1 MAVNRSLSQIIK
13 QTVSPSPT
21 TTSGRTSTVTT
32 KVTAVDLQTVRV
44 SQGGSILGISNVP
57 IQGNTINEVNVGDTV
72 ELRTSQGKVYAVLVR
87 PSTSAAIIAAIAST
101 LPAVNTQTIGNS
113 AGIETDLAG
122 NNLAA
127 NVLSR
132 NGEAVEFWATGTFA
146 ATGST
151 DKQIR
156 VRFGSALILDTGAL
170 AITAAKDWVLQG
182 SVVRTGATTQKCRVM
197 ITTSSSVLVATAD
210 YAIATENL
218 SLAVLLRVTGQG
230 TNASDVVGEIWQAKF
245 VPIQ

>member
-1 MAVNRSLSQIIK
+1 MAVSQSLSQVIK
-13 QTVSPSPT
+13 KASAPTTT
-21 TTSGRTSTVTT
+21 TTSGKTSTVTT
-32 KVTAVDLQTVRV
+32 KVTSVDLQTVKV
-44 SQGGSILGISNVP
+44 SQGGSILGISNVLVV
-57 IQGNTINEVNVGDTV
+57 GNTIDEVNVGDEV
-72 ELRTSQGKVYAVLVR
+72 ELRTKGGKVYAVLVK
-87 PSTSAAIIAAIAST
+87 PSIPTAIIAAIGSA
-101 LPAVNTQTIGNS
+101 LPAVNTLAVGNS
-113 AGIETDLAG
+113 AGTETDLMG

-127 NVLSR
+127 DVLSR

-151 DKQIR
+151 DKRIR
-156 VRFGSALILDTGAL
+156 VRFGSTLIFDTGAL

-182 SVVRTGATTQKCRVM
+182 CVIRTGAATQKCRVV

-210 YAIATENL
+210 YAAATENL
-218 SLAVLLRVTGQG
+218 AAAVLLRVTGQG

>member
-1 MAVNRSLSQIIK
+1 MAVSTSLSQAIK
-13 QTVSPSPT
+13 KISSPSPT

-32 KVTAVDLQTVRV
+32 KVTVVDLQTVRV
-44 SQGGSILGISNVP
+44 SQGGSILGLSNVP
-57 IQGNTINEVNVGDTV
+57 IVGNTIDEVKVGDTV
-72 ELRTSQGKVYAVLVR
+72 EIHTNRGKVYAVLV
-87 PSTSAAIIAAIAST
+87 AARVSDAIVAAIASA
-101 LPAVNTQTIGNS
+101 LPAVNTQTVGNS
-113 AGIETDLAG
+113 AGTETDLMG

-127 NVLSR
+127 GALSR

-146 ATGST
+146 GTGST

-156 VRFGSALILDTGAL
+156 VRFGSTLIFDTGVL

-182 SVVRTGATTQKCRVM
+182 SVVRTGANTQKCRVV

-210 YAIATENL
+210 YATAAENL
-218 SLAVLLRVTGQG
+218 AAAVLLRVTGQG